1 MHKKKTVFV
10 GKVEVNKIV
19 SFSEMY
25 VIFVVILLI
34 FAGCC
39 KTIRC
44 TMAW

>member
-1 MHKKKTVFV
+1 
-10 GKVEVNKIV
+10 
-19 SFSEMY
+19 
-25 VIFVVILLI
+25 LI

>member
-1 MHKKKTVFV
+1 MQNEGICVKSKI
-10 GKVEVNKIV
+10 EVNKIV

-25 VIFVVILLI
+25 IIFVVILLI